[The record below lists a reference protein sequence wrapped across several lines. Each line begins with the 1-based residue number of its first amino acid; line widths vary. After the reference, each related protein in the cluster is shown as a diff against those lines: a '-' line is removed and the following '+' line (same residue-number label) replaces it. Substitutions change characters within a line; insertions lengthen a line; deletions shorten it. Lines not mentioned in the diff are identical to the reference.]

1 MRATKPEDSVHWR
14 VVEIAPDGLSARLAP
29 YLGLETLARLLDAT
43 FGAAGWANR
52 FLPFSDRAVVGELE
66 IEGVVKASVVQG
78 VPAAGGPEGW
88 AAAALTKAAAL
99 HGLEL
104 PVDPSSEAWVDWDDA
119 AGEPRWWP
127 DHEADAVPTGLAP
140 AANEAT
146 PRPEQR
152 TGPHPEPHLEQREP
166 DGSTPAAA
174 APIKSEG
181 QQAIDKLMDRLR
193 DAGRGL
199 AAAKLVTE
207 HQGYG
212 TDPDEAR
219 ALYARLRQLLLDGA
233 TS

>member
-1 MRATKPEDSVHWR
+1 MHWR
-14 VVEIAPDGLSARLAP
+14 VVEIAPDGRSARLAP
-29 YLGLETLARLLDAT
+29 YLDLETLARLLDAT

-52 FLPFSDRAVVGELE
+52 FLPSGDLAFVGELE

-78 VPAAGGPEGW
+78 VPAAGGPEAW

-127 DHEADAVPTGLAP
+127 DHEAVATPTGSGP
-140 AANEAT
+140 AARGDT

-152 TGPHPEPHLEQREP
+152 ADPRTDLHADPHPEQREP
-166 DGSTPAAA
+166 EGAEPSTAG
-174 APIKSEG
+174 PIKSEG

-193 DAGRGL
+193 DAGKGL
-199 AAAKLVTE
+199 DAAKLVTE

-212 TDPDEAR
+212 TDPDQAR